1 MKRDCYHCN
10 LVQSQFL
17 LTASLCIWRKVD
29 KNVALGLPIYSNHFK
44 KFFTKSKHFKAL
56 FETFFFY
63 NDAFEYLINVNSKQT
78 PFVSQFIVKPVQ
90 NSFIT
95 SCQGSSKLY
104 WKLVVLWFFSRLVFH
119 IFYHLYLVEETCLLK
134 LINNS

>member
-1 MKRDCYHCN
+1 M
-10 LVQSQFL
+10 
-17 LTASLCIWRKVD
+17 LTWGCQYTVIIL
-29 KNVALGLPIYSNHFK
+29 K
-44 KFFTKSKHFKAL
+44 KFFTKIKHFKAL

-95 SCQGSSKLY
+95 SCQGSSKLC
-104 WKLVVLWFFSRLVFH
+104 WKPVVLSFFSRLVFH
-119 IFYHLYLVEETCLLK
+119 IFYHLYLVEETCHESRQTPKLK
-134 LINNS
+134 TTVPKFMLESL